1 MEDIRWKLGVYAAL
15 ILFALWSIYLYA
27 FNQSLLAWITRED
40 SVSES
45 VSAICYLAAACV
57 FFIEWIHGRFR
68 NVFMLGYAL
77 LFLVVGGEEIS
88 WGQRIIGIQTPEA
101 LKELNVQKETNLH
114 NIDGIHQH
122 VRAVGLLVVLTI
134 AVLMPVTERWFRSM
148 RELYSRL
155 KIPVAPLWTAPLTI
169 LALLFMA
176 VPRVFWGKT
185 VFTLDEV
192 GELYLS
198 LVFLIFAI
206 DVRAKR
212 TRLK

>member
-1 MEDIRWKLGVYAAL
+1 MVGIKWKSGIYAAL
-15 ILFALWSIYLYA
+15 ILFAVWSIYLYA
-27 FNQSLLAWITRED
+27 YNRPFLAWITRED
-40 SVSES
+40 SFSES
-45 VSAICYLAAACV
+45 LSAICYLLAALF

-68 NVFMLGYAL
+68 NIFVLGYAL

-88 WGQRIIGIQTPEA
+88 WGQRIIGIPTPET
-101 LKELNVQKETNLH
+101 LKEINFQKETNLH
-114 NIDGIHQH
+114 NIDGIQQH

-134 AVLMPVTERWFRSM
+134 AVLMPVTERWMRNM

-155 KIPVAPLWTAPLTI
+155 KIPVAPLWTVPLTI

-176 VPRVFWGKT
+176 VPRLFWGKT

-206 DVRAKR
+206 EVRVRR
-212 TRLK
+212 TRLA